1 MMVVA
6 MAFALRLKLA
16 TSSDSTGQ
24 GTTLGSLEERF
35 ALPLGIVFFVF
46 AILACGNATYEYF
59 HLQSKMNRQIG
70 FVQVNAISQAFW
82 GLLVGLVA
90 AGTICVLVAQ
100 S

>member
-1 MMVVA
+1 M
-6 MAFALRLKLA
+6 
-16 TSSDSTGQ
+16 
-24 GTTLGSLEERF
+24 
-35 ALPLGIVFFVF
+35 F

-59 HLQSKMNRQIG
+59 HLCVYLSCIRTGGSAGIAADTAMCSRRQSKMNRQIG